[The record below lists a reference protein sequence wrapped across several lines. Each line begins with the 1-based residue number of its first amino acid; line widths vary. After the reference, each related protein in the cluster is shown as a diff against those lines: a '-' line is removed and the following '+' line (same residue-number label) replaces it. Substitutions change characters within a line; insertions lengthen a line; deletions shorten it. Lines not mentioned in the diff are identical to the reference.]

1 MMNTVEN
8 RKIASISKQRKYEIK
23 KIKKKIK
30 NKKKPVSPP
39 VVRVENEDIN
49 T

>member
-23 KIKKKIK
+23 KIKKN
-30 NKKKPVSPP
+30 NKK
-39 VVRVENEDIN
+39 
-49 T
+49 